1 MNLYMNLFRWLC
13 CPAADMVDGSKV
25 LYFEQA
31 FWRTPHKPFRQR
43 FCTVKP
49 CPKEMKCDVEVCNMT
64 ITLFYFLA
72 IEVYL
77 LALFQKCKT
86 FSSLPHYKYNTI
98 HFKKGYHGVK
108 MLGIITFKSL

>member
-49 CPKEMKCDVEVCNMT
+49 CPKEMKCDVERC
-64 ITLFYFLA
+64 IY
-72 IEVYL
+72 
-77 LALFQKCKT
+77 
-86 FSSLPHYKYNTI
+86 
-98 HFKKGYHGVK
+98 
-108 MLGIITFKSL
+108 